1 MALAPSFVG
10 MNIMRFGISCLLVF
24 LAARVFAHAGDEI
37 YPYTVR
43 VVTFEKGE
51 NGNLGTEFA
60 SDPPAPNGKPGGAGG
75 PGPGGSGGVELLHD
89 GVLNPLG
96 VVGG

>member
-1 MALAPSFVG
+1 MRPCLTCLLTLAP
-10 MNIMRFGISCLLVF
+10 LLG
-24 LAARVFAHAGDEI
+24 LAPAAHAHIGDEI

-43 VVTFEKGE
+43 NVTFGKGE
-51 NGNLGTEFA
+51 NGNLGTVFA
-60 SDPPAPNGKPGGAGG
+60 PDPPAPNGKPGGAGG

-96 VVGG
+96 VMGG

>member
-1 MALAPSFVG
+1 MPT
-10 MNIMRFGISCLLVF
+10 LLVP
-24 LAARVFAHAGDEI
+24 LLTLVPLLGPASVTHAHIGDEI

-43 VVTFEKGE
+43 NVTFGKGE
-51 NGNLGTEFA
+51 NGNLGTVFA
-60 SDPPAPNGKPGGAGG
+60 PDPPAPNGKPGGAGG